1 MSQSVIGKKKSQN
14 FNNIL
19 SLSPLLKLE
28 KHPSAKNLLDN
39 KGTINPNDNLN
50 IENDFSGI
58 KIDTPKSSGNN
69 VDFSNKIQYE
79 IFVSEIDD
87 KIEKPKENLFIK
99 NEENIPLKKNHLNN
113 NNKKKAKV
121 NIFEFNHIQKK
132 LDEEITMDI
141 LCNNGYESIEE
152 KLKFYLKN

>member
-14 FNNIL
+14 LNNRL

-28 KHPSAKNLLDN
+28 KHPSAKNLLEN
-39 KGTINPNDNLN
+39 KGTINPNNNLN

-58 KIDTPKSSGNN
+58 KIDSPKSSGNN

-121 NIFEFNHIQKK
+121 NIFDFNHIQKK

>member
-14 FNNIL
+14 LNNRL

-28 KHPSAKNLLDN
+28 KHPSAKNLLEN
-39 KGTINPNDNLN
+39 KGTINPNNNLN

-58 KIDTPKSSGNN
+58 KIDSPKSSGNN

-152 KLKFYLKN
+152 KLKYYLKN